1 MQTMGEAEVKPDG
14 AVAGKSDL
22 AARRDQM
29 FHLGL
34 VNGQIRELGGASG
47 GVEGGDVEEHFWICD
62 LMLIL
67 CQAVA
72 RVRAAASA

>member
-1 MQTMGEAEVKPDG
+1 
-14 AVAGKSDL
+14 
-22 AARRDQM
+22 M